1 MFKNSPFK
9 TPSSSKKSI
18 LNTSPS
24 VLAISSSQCKTHTHK
39 TPYIYNTIEFH
50 TAD

>member
-1 MFKNSPFK
+1 MFKNSPFN

-24 VLAISSSQCKTHTHK
+24 VLAIFSSQCKTHTHK
-39 TPYIYNTIEFH
+39 IPYIYNTIEFH

>member
-1 MFKNSPFK
+1 MFKNSPFN

-18 LNTSPS
+18 LNTSP
-24 VLAISSSQCKTHTHK
+24 VLAISSSQFKTHTHK
-39 TPYIYNTIEFH
+39 IPYIYNTIEFH